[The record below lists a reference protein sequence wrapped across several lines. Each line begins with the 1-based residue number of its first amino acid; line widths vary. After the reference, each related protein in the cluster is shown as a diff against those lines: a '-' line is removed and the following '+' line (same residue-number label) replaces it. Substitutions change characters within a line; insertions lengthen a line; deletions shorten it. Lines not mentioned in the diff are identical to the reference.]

1 MKTIILSI
9 LALALLSCN
18 NSSQREDIIS
28 SDSGK
33 SPIDTALVKIEN
45 KLEKSFEVGFYS
57 KSFTYCWIADK
68 DTLDFRIGI
77 TEHVRDSSVQLR
89 IFHRNPILFS
99 KALDKINESLPLIEH
114 DFNLDKL
121 DYLYFES
128 PVFYKD
134 MTTELSRSYENEFGE
149 KSISYKQLNEF
160 LLDSWLEKKVGAFL
174 NQFNKSTRRYGI
186 EKFHLLEKEY
196 YGQYLPNSD
205 LSDYP
210 PFSIHGMGVSVI
222 INE

>member
-45 KLEKSFEVGFYS
+45 KLDNSFEVGFYS

-134 MTTELSRSYENEFGE
+134 MTTELSRSYENEFG
-149 KSISYKQLNEF
+149 KKNISYNQLNEY
-160 LLDSWLEKKVGAFL
+160 LMDSWLEKKVGAFL